1 MPIGPLIG
9 LPHPVDE
16 AAEIAEIA
24 MVVVQDHA
32 LAPAHAV
39 NAETLLTH
47 ALAQRETNAHFVKI
61 VYYR

>member
-1 MPIGPLIG
+1 MPIGP
-9 LPHPVDE
+9 PCPVDE

-24 MVVVQDHA
+24 MVVVQDHV